1 MMNNINIPFA
11 RPMIEKEERQASSK
25 VLEGNILTH
34 GPQCRLFEKNF
45 SEYNNSSQAVSLS
58 NCTSAMFLSLKALG
72 IGPGDEVIVPAM
84 THIAT
89 AHCVSHSGAKVIFVD
104 IDEKTGNINPNLI
117 LEKINKNTKA
127 IIVVH
132 FVGLSADMD
141 AILKIISGK
150 NISLIEDC
158 AAALGAL
165 YDKKMVG
172 TFGVTGCFSFYPT
185 KHITTMEGGMLI
197 ANDDNLVKSIRKLS
211 SFGYTKNLYE
221 RSVPGVYDVDLLGY
235 NFRMNEVSAAI
246 GIEQL
251 KKINRFISTRHSN
264 ASIIRDKLEKNP
276 NIYVLPGESG
286 KSTSSNFCVN
296 VILNHGGE
304 NLRNNLILNLQKNK
318 IGTSVH
324 YPVCLP
330 KSLYYKGVGDNKE
343 NKNYKVAEHF
353 ASHTIS
359 LPCGPHIDT
368 EEAKLIADIFIKCL
382 KELLK

>member
-1 MMNNINIPFA
+1 MISNINIPFA
-11 RPMIEKEERQASSK
+11 RPIIEIEERQASSK
-25 VLEGNILTH
+25 VLEGSILTH

-45 SEYNNSSQAVSLS
+45 SKYNNSSQAVSVS

-89 AHCVSHSGAKVIFVD
+89 AHCVAHTGAKVIFVD
-104 IDEKTGNINPNLI
+104 VDEKTGNINPNLI
-117 LEKINKNTKA
+117 LAKINKNTKA

-141 AILKIISGK
+141 NILKVISGK
-150 NISLIEDC
+150 SISIIEDC

-172 TFGVTGCFSFYPT
+172 TFGKTGCFSFYPT

-197 ANDDNLVKSIRKLS
+197 TNDENLGMSVRKLS
-211 SFGYTKNLYE
+211 SFGYTKTLYE

-251 KKINRFISTRHSN
+251 KKIDRFIDTRRSN
-264 ASIIRDKLEKNP
+264 ASIIRDKLVDNP

-286 KSTSSNFCVN
+286 KSISSNFCVN
-296 VILNHGGE
+296 IVLNHGGE
-304 NLRNNLILNLQKNK
+304 ELRNNLILNLQKNK

-330 KSLYYKGVGDNKE
+330 KSIYYKGLEGNE
-343 NKNYKVAEHF
+343 RYKVAEHF

-368 EEAKLIADIFIKCL
+368 EGSKLIADTFTKCL